1 MVEIPLRIGEGD
13 YACNFGRD
21 GKRLYV
27 TFMTVVSFSLQ
38 HRSWIIRNFKSLSL
52 SREIFEVNEEQTF
65 PRIEQAH
72 FLA

>member
-52 SREIFEVNEEQTF
+52 S
-65 PRIEQAH
+65 
-72 FLA
+72 